1 MKKLMKKIIMLI
13 ILAMT
18 VFSCELFSPNY
29 WNEVDKSR
37 AARGRTCYERYDG
50 HVRCEDT
57 KQGNMN

>member
-1 MKKLMKKIIMLI
+1 MNTFMKKIIMLA

-37 AARGRTCYERYDG
+37 AARGRTCYEKYNG
-50 HVRCEDT
+50 NVYCEDT
-57 KQGNMN
+57 K